1 MSQGGLNGMG
11 ARPGPLLALWLGIVC
26 FSYRPAHCSW
36 WLLGMPSTYQNM
48 LTLKAS
54 AHSENCHKLR
64 YQVKEN
70 RDLCVLSHRA
80 LQTVSRGAK
89 LGIDECQFQFRA
101 SRWNCTTF
109 HNIPS
114 VFGGVLNVMSR
125 EKAYVYGVSAAG
137 VAYSITRACSK
148 GELNECGCDS
158 AIRQR
163 KPRGSWEWGGCSDDI
178 GFGAQF
184 SRKFVDAGEDPST
197 AQGLMNLHNN
207 EAGRRTLRRSMETV
221 CKCHGVSGSCS
232 VRVCW
237 RRLKPFRAVG
247 DALSVKFD
255 GATHVH
261 MTRAGGAR
269 AAGATGGRKR
279 RPRLRPVLRDVKKPG
294 KKDLVYLE
302 ESPDYCTRNE
312 TLAVLGTTG
321 RSCNNTSYGMDGCR
335 LLCCGRGYQTV
346 VREVDEKYHCKFVWC
361 CKVQCQTCRVTKEE
375 HFCK

>member
-1 MSQGGLNGMG
+1 MT
-11 ARPGPLLALWLGIVC
+11 APPPP
-26 FSYRPAHCSW
+26 FPAV
-36 WLLGMPSTYQNM
+36 
-48 LTLKAS
+48 A
-54 AHSENCHKLR
+54 
-64 YQVKEN
+64 V
-70 RDLCVLSHRA
+70 
-80 LQTVSRGAK
+80 
-89 LGIDECQFQFRA
+89 
-101 SRWNCTTF
+101 
-109 HNIPS
+109 
-114 VFGGVLNVMSR
+114 SR

-261 MTRAGGAR
+261 MTRAGGGAR
-269 AAGATGGRKR
+269 SAGTPGALGGRKR

-346 VREVDEKYHCKFVWC
+346 VREVDEKCHCKFVWC
-361 CKVQCQTCRVTKEE
+361 CKSSARPAGSPKRNTSASEPAARSATGRRRRQRL
-375 HFCK
+375 

>member
-1 MSQGGLNGMG
+1 
-11 ARPGPLLALWLGIVC
+11 
-26 FSYRPAHCSW
+26 
-36 WLLGMPSTYQNM
+36 MPSTYQNM
-48 LTLKAS
+48 LTLKPS

-109 HNIPS
+109 TNIPS

-148 GELNECGCDS
+148 GELNECGCDN

-178 GFGAQF
+178 SFGAQF
-184 SRKFVDAGEDPST
+184 SRKFVDAGEDAFT

-207 EAGRRTLRRSMETV
+207 EAGRRVRCRLSWLAARSRM
-221 CKCHGVSGSCS
+221 
-232 VRVCW
+232 RI
-237 RRLKPFRAVG
+237 
-247 DALSVKFD
+247 
-255 GATHVH
+255 
-261 MTRAGGAR
+261 AR
-269 AAGATGGRKR
+269 ARNNQYHSLPYTEGNASIKGR
-279 RPRLRPVLRDVKKPG
+279 P
-294 KKDLVYLE
+294 
-302 ESPDYCTRNE
+302 
-312 TLAVLGTTG
+312 
-321 RSCNNTSYGMDGCR
+321 
-335 LLCCGRGYQTV
+335 
-346 VREVDEKYHCKFVWC
+346 
-361 CKVQCQTCRVTKEE
+361 
-375 HFCK
+375 